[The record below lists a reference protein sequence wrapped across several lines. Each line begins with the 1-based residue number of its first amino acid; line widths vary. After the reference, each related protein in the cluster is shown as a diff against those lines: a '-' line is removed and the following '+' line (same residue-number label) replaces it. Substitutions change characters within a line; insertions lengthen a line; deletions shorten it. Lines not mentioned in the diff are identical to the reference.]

1 MNELMTQQPAAVAM
15 STGSMLANVTLMESL
30 HRFAALMAESRVTV
44 PVHLHGNVPDCM
56 AVVMQSVQW
65 GMNPFVVAQKTHIV
79 SGRMGY
85 EAQLVN
91 AVVQSSGAI
100 RGAFRYEFEGSGSA
114 MACRVGAVLAGESE
128 VTWGEWLKSS
138 DVTTKNSPLW
148 KVNPK
153 QQMGYLQV
161 KNWARLYCPGA
172 ILGVYTPDELIDV
185 APAPAAPRHMGDLK
199 RVDVAPAECPD
210 DLRELAEI
218 SALLGVENYRQF
230 FAGLS
235 RDDRKALASLHEGLK
250 LAAAE
255 ADAAR
260 VPAVAADP
268 VAEPDPRAV
277 MWKAPGAA
285 EQTAGDFVAALAD

>member
-1 MNELMTQQPAAVAM
+1 MNELMTQQPAATALT
-15 STGSMLANVTLMESL
+15 TGSMLSNVALMESL
-30 HRFAALMAESRVTV
+30 HRFAVLMSESRVTV

-56 AVVMQSVQW
+56 AVAMQAVRW
-65 GMNPFVVAQKTHIV
+65 GMDPFVVAQKTHVV
-79 SGRMGY
+79 SGRLGY

-100 RGAFRYEFEGSGSA
+100 RGAFRYEYKGDGAA
-114 MACRVGAVLAGESE
+114 MACRVGAVLAGEQE
-128 VTWGEWLKSS
+128 ATWGEWLKSS

-172 ILGVYTPDELIDV
+172 ILGVYTPNELVDV

-199 RVDVAPAECPD
+199 RVDVPAECPD
-210 DLRELAEI
+210 ALRVKAEEA
-218 SALLGVENYRQF
+218 ALLGVDAYREF

-235 RDDRKALASLHEGLK
+235 RDDRKLLAPLHDGMK
-250 LAAAE
+250 RAAAD
-255 ADAAR
+255 ADADHAASP
-260 VPAVAADP
+260 PAVAA
-268 VAEPDPRAV
+268 AAV
-277 MWKAPGAA
+277 
-285 EQTAGDFVAALAD
+285 EQSVDEFRAALGD

>member
-44 PVHLHGNVPDCM
+44 PTHLHGNVPDCM
-56 AVVMQSVQW
+56 AVAMQSVQW

-100 RGAFRYEFEGSGSA
+100 RGAFRYEFDGTGSA
-114 MACRVGAVLAGESE
+114 MACRVGAVLAGESD
-128 VTWGEWLKSS
+128 VTWGEWLKIAE
-138 DVTTKNSPLW
+138 VKTQNSPLW

-185 APAPAAPRHMGDLK
+185 APALAAPRHMGDLK
-199 RVDVAPAECPD
+199 RVDVPAECPD
-210 DLRELAEI
+210 ALRVKAEEA
-218 SALLGVENYRQF
+218 SLLGVEAYRAF

-235 RDDRKALASLHEGLK
+235 RDDRKSLASLHDGLK

-255 ADAAR
+255 ADADRAGSAAA
-260 VPAVAADP
+260 PAQ
-268 VAEPDPRAV
+268 
-277 MWKAPGAA
+277 A
-285 EQTAGDFVAALAD
+285 EQTDAEFVAGLE

>member
-1 MNELMTQQPAAVAM
+1 MNELMTQQPAAQTGLT
-15 STGSMLANVTLMESL
+15 TGSMLANVALMESL

-56 AVVMQSVQW
+56 AVAMQSAQW

-100 RGAFRYEFEGSGSA
+100 RSAFRYEFEGTGAA
-114 MACRVGAVLAGESE
+114 MACRVGAVLAGEQD
-128 VTWGEWLKSS
+128 VTWGEWLKISE
-138 DVTTKNSPLW
+138 VKTQNSPLW

-185 APAPAAPRHMGDLK
+185 APAQAAPRHMGDLK
-199 RVDVAPAECPD
+199 RVDAAPAPCPD
-210 DLRELAEI
+210 DLRMKAEEA
-218 SALLGVENYRQF
+218 ALLGVDAYRAF

-235 RDDRKALASLHEGLK
+235 RDDRRLLAPLHDGMK
-250 LAAAE
+250 QAAAD
-255 ADAAR
+255 ADAGHAASP
-260 VPAVAADP
+260 PAVAAT
-268 VAEPDPRAV
+268 AV
-277 MWKAPGAA
+277 
-285 EQTAGDFVAALAD
+285 EQSVDEFVAHEGPK

>member
-1 MNELMTQQPAAVAM
+1 MNELMTQQPAAQTALT
-15 STGSMLANVTLMESL
+15 TGSMLANVALMESL

-56 AVVMQSVQW
+56 AVAMQSAQW

-100 RGAFRYEFEGSGSA
+100 RGAFRYEFEGTGSA

-138 DVTTKNSPLW
+138 EVQTKNSPLW

-172 ILGVYTPDELIDV
+172 ILGVYTPDELVDV

-199 RVDVAPAECPD
+199 RVNVAPAECPD
-210 DLRELAEI
+210 DLRELAECA
-218 SALLGVENYRQF
+218 ALLGVENYRQF

-235 RDDRKALASLHEGLK
+235 RDDRRALAGLHAGLK
-250 LAAAE
+250 VAAEE

-260 VPAVAADP
+260 LPAPAAD
-268 VAEPDPRAV
+268 VIE
-277 MWKAPGAA
+277 G
-285 EQTAGDFVAALAD
+285 EALE

>member
-44 PVHLHGNVPDCM
+44 PTHLHGNVPDCM
-56 AVVMQSVQW
+56 AVAMQSVQW

-100 RGAFRYEFEGSGSA
+100 RGAFRYEFDGTGSA
-114 MACRVGAVLAGESE
+114 MACRVGAVLAGESD
-128 VTWGEWLKSS
+128 VTWGEWLKIAE
-138 DVTTKNSPLW
+138 VKTQNSPLW

-172 ILGVYTPDELIDV
+172 ILGVYTPDELVEV
-185 APAPAAPRHMGDLK
+185 APHAAPRHMGDLK

-218 SALLGVENYRQF
+218 AALLGVENYRQF

-235 RDDRKALASLHEGLK
+235 RDDRKALAPLHEGLK

-255 ADAAR
+255 ADAERAKQ
-260 VPAVAADP
+260 PATA
-268 VAEPDPRAV
+268 AEPP
-277 MWKAPGAA
+277 A
-285 EQTAGDFVAALAD
+285 EQTDAEFFAGLE

>member
-15 STGSMLANVTLMESL
+15 STGSMLANVALMESL

-56 AVVMQSVQW
+56 AVAMQSAQW

-100 RGAFRYEFEGSGSA
+100 RGAFRYEFEGAGSA
-114 MACRVGAVLAGESE
+114 MACRVGAVLAGEQD

-138 DVTTKNSPLW
+138 EVQTKNSPLW
-148 KVNPK
+148 KFNPR

-199 RVDVAPAECPD
+199 RVDVAQAECPD
-210 DLRELAEI
+210 DLRELAECA
-218 SALLGVENYRQF
+218 ALLGVENYRKF

-235 RDDRKALASLHEGLK
+235 RDERKALASLHEGLK
-250 LAAAE
+250 LAA
-255 ADAAR
+255 
-260 VPAVAADP
+260 
-268 VAEPDPRAV
+268 
-277 MWKAPGAA
+277 
-285 EQTAGDFVAALAD
+285 EQSEDEFVAALAD

>member
-1 MNELMTQQPAAVAM
+1 MNVMNEIRQELTAQPAQAVAM

-56 AVVMQSVQW
+56 AVAMQSAQW

-100 RGAFRYEFEGSGSA
+100 RGAFRYEFDGTGSA
-114 MACRVGAVLAGESE
+114 MACRVGAVLAGESD
-128 VTWGEWLKSS
+128 VTWGEWLKIA
-138 DVTTKNSPLW
+138 DVKTQNSPLW

-172 ILGVYTPDELIDV
+172 ILGVYTPDELVEV
-185 APAPAAPRHMGDLK
+185 APPAAPRHMGDIKPVEVL
-199 RVDVAPAECPD
+199 PAECPD
-210 DLRELAEI
+210 DLRELAECA
-218 SALLGVENYRQF
+218 ALLGVENYRQF
-230 FAGLS
+230 FSGLS
-235 RDDRKALASLHEGLK
+235 RDDRKALAPLHDGLK

-255 ADAAR
+255 ADADRAGSAAA
-260 VPAVAADP
+260 PAQ
-268 VAEPDPRAV
+268 
-277 MWKAPGAA
+277 A
-285 EQTAGDFVAALAD
+285 EQTDAEFVAGLE

>member
-1 MNELMTQQPAAVAM
+1 MNELMMQQPAALT
-15 STGSMLANVTLMESL
+15 TGSMLANVALMESL
-30 HRFAALMAESRVTV
+30 HRFAVLMSESRVTV
-44 PVHLHGNVPDCM
+44 PTHLHGNVPDCM
-56 AVVMQSVQW
+56 AVAMQSAQW

-100 RGAFRYEFEGSGSA
+100 RGAFRYEFEGTGSA

-128 VTWGEWLKSS
+128 VTWGEWLKVSE
-138 DVTTKNSPLW
+138 VQTKNSPLW

-172 ILGVYTPDELIDV
+172 ILGVYTPDELVDV
-185 APAPAAPRHMGDLK
+185 APPAAPRHMGDLK

-210 DLRELAEI
+210 DLRELAECA
-218 SALLGVENYRQF
+218 ALLGVENYRQF
-230 FAGLS
+230 FASLS
-235 RDDRKALASLHEGLK
+235 RDDRKSLAPLHESLK

-260 VPAVAADP
+260 VPAAAPAQD
-268 VAEPDPRAV
+268 
-277 MWKAPGAA
+277 AA
-285 EQTAGDFVAALAD
+285 EQTDAEFVAALED

>member
-1 MNELMTQQPAAVAM
+1 MNELMTQQPAAQTAL

-56 AVVMQSVQW
+56 AVAMQSAQW

-100 RGAFRYEFEGSGSA
+100 RGAFRYEFEGTGSA
-114 MACRVGAVLAGESE
+114 MACRVGAVLSGESD
-128 VTWGEWLKSS
+128 VTWGEWLKFS
-138 DVTTKNSPLW
+138 DVKTQNSPLW
-148 KVNPK
+148 KANPK

-172 ILGVYTPDELIDV
+172 ILGVYTPDELVDV

-210 DLRELAEI
+210 DLRELAECA
-218 SALLGVENYRQF
+218 ALLGVENYRQF

-235 RDDRKALASLHEGLK
+235 RDDRKSLAPLHESLK

-260 VPAVAADP
+260 VPVAAP
-268 VAEPDPRAV
+268 ETAE
-277 MWKAPGAA
+277 A
-285 EQTAGDFVAALAD
+285 ERDDADFVAALG

>member
-1 MNELMTQQPAAVAM
+1 MNELMTQQPAAQIALT
-15 STGSMLANVTLMESL
+15 TGSMLANVALMESL
-30 HRFAALMAESRVTV
+30 HRFAVLMSESRVTV

-56 AVVMQSVQW
+56 AVAMQAVRW
-65 GMNPFVVAQKTHIV
+65 GMDPFVVAQKTHVV
-79 SGRMGY
+79 SGRLGY

-100 RGAFRYEFEGSGSA
+100 RGAFRYEYKGEGAA

-138 DVTTKNSPLW
+138 DVQTKNSPLW

-210 DLRELAEI
+210 DLRELAECA
-218 SALLGVENYRQF
+218 ALLGVENYRQF

-235 RDDRKALASLHEGLK
+235 RDDRKSLAPLHESLK

-260 VPAVAADP
+260 VPVAA
-268 VAEPDPRAV
+268 AEAD
-277 MWKAPGAA
+277 AA
-285 EQTAGDFVAALAD
+285 KQSDADFVAALED

>member
-1 MNELMTQQPAAVAM
+1 MNELMMQQPAAQTALT
-15 STGSMLANVTLMESL
+15 TGSMLANVALMESL
-30 HRFAALMAESRVTV
+30 HRFAVLMSESRVTV
-44 PVHLHGNVPDCM
+44 PTHLHGNIPDCM
-56 AVVMQSVQW
+56 AVAMQSAQW

-100 RGAFRYEFEGSGSA
+100 RGAFRYEFEGAGA
-114 MACRVGAVLAGESE
+114 TMACRVGAVLAGEQD
-128 VTWGEWLKSS
+128 VTWGEWLKVS
-138 DVTTKNSPLW
+138 DVQTKNSPLW

-153 QQMGYLQV
+153 QQIGYLQV

-172 ILGVYTPDELIDV
+172 ILGVYTPDELVDV

-199 RVDVAPAECPD
+199 RVEAQAECPD
-210 DLRELAEI
+210 DLRELAECA
-218 SALLGVENYRQF
+218 ALLGVENYRQF

-255 ADAAR
+255 ADAER
-260 VPAVAADP
+260 SKQPAAA
-268 VAEPDPRAV
+268 VEPA
-277 MWKAPGAA
+277 AA
-285 EQTAGDFVAALAD
+285 EQTDGDFVAALAD

>member
-1 MNELMTQQPAAVAM
+1 MNVMNEIRQELTAQPAQAVAM
-15 STGSMLANVTLMESL
+15 STGSMLSNVAMMESL
-30 HRFAALMAESRVTV
+30 HRFAVLMSESRVTV

-56 AVVMQSVQW
+56 AVAMQSAQW

-100 RGAFRYEFEGSGSA
+100 RGAFRYEFEGAGSA
-114 MACRVGAVLAGESE
+114 MACRVGAVMAGESE

-138 DVTTKNSPLW
+138 EVQTKNSPLW

-218 SALLGVENYRQF
+218 AALLGVENYRQF

-235 RDDRKALASLHEGLK
+235 RDDRRALGSLHAGLK
-250 LAAAE
+250 LAAEE
-255 ADAAR
+255 ADASRKASAE
-260 VPAVAADP
+260 AVD
-268 VAEPDPRAV
+268 AETGEV
-277 MWKAPGAA
+277 
-285 EQTAGDFVAALAD
+285 LA

>member
-1 MNELMTQQPAAVAM
+1 MNELMTQQPAAQTALT
-15 STGSMLANVTLMESL
+15 TGSMLANAALMESL
-30 HRFAALMAESRVTV
+30 HRFAVLMSESRVTV

-56 AVVMQSVQW
+56 AVAMQSAQW

-100 RGAFRYEFEGSGSA
+100 RGAFRYEFEGTGSA
-114 MACRVGAVLAGESE
+114 MACRVGAVLAGEQE

-138 DVTTKNSPLW
+138 DVQTKNSPLW
-148 KVNPK
+148 KVNPR

-172 ILGVYTPDELIDV
+172 ILGVYTPDELVEV

-210 DLRELAEI
+210 ALRVKAEEA
-218 SALLGVENYRQF
+218 ALNGVEAYRQF

-250 LAAAE
+250 QAAAE
-255 ADAAR
+255 ADAERAKQ
-260 VPAVAADP
+260 PAAA
-268 VAEPDPRAV
+268 VEPA
-277 MWKAPGAA
+277 AA
-285 EQTAGDFVAALAD
+285 EQAADDFVAALAD

>member
-1 MNELMTQQPAAVAM
+1 MNELMTQQPAAQTALT
-15 STGSMLANVTLMESL
+15 TGSMLSNVALMESL
-30 HRFAALMAESRVTV
+30 HRFAVLMSESRVTV
-44 PVHLHGNVPDCM
+44 PTHLHGNVPDCM
-56 AVVMQSVQW
+56 AVAMQAVRW
-65 GMNPFVVAQKTHIV
+65 GMDPFVVAQKTHVV
-79 SGRMGY
+79 SGRLGY

-100 RGAFRYEFEGSGSA
+100 RGAFHYEFEGAGSA
-114 MACRVGAVLAGESE
+114 MACRVGAVLAGEQG

-138 DVTTKNSPLW
+138 DVTTKSSPLW

-218 SALLGVENYRQF
+218 AALLGVENYRQF

-235 RDDRKALASLHEGLK
+235 RDDRKALAPLHESLK

-255 ADAAR
+255 ADAERAKR
-260 VPAVAADP
+260 TAAAV
-268 VAEPDPRAV
+268 EQS
-277 MWKAPGAA
+277 A
-285 EQTAGDFVAALAD
+285 EQADADFVAALAD

>member
-1 MNELMTQQPAAVAM
+1 MNELMTQQPAAQTALT
-15 STGSMLANVTLMESL
+15 TGSMLSNVALMESL
-30 HRFAALMAESRVTV
+30 HRFAVLMSESRVTV
-44 PVHLHGNVPDCM
+44 PAHLHSNVPDCM
-56 AVVMQSVQW
+56 AVAMQAVRW
-65 GMNPFVVAQKTHIV
+65 GMDPFVVAQKTHIV

-100 RGAFRYEFEGSGSA
+100 RGAFHYEFEGAGSA
-114 MACRVGAVLAGESE
+114 MACRVGAVLAGQQD
-128 VTWGEWLKSS
+128 VTWGEWLKFA
-138 DVTTKNSPLW
+138 DVKTQNSPLW

-199 RVDVAPAECPD
+199 RVDVAPVECPD
-210 DLRELAEI
+210 DLRVKAEEA
-218 SALLGVENYRQF
+218 ALKGVEAYRQF

-235 RDDRKALASLHEGLK
+235 RDDRKLLAPLHEGLK
-250 LAAAE
+250 QAASE
-255 ADAAR
+255 
-260 VPAVAADP
+260 V
-268 VAEPDPRAV
+268 EPDPHPAARAQTYQ
-277 MWKAPGAA
+277 A
-285 EQTAGDFVAALAD
+285 EQAADEFVAALAD

>member
-1 MNELMTQQPAAVAM
+1 MNELMTQQPAAQTGLT
-15 STGSMLANVTLMESL
+15 TGSMLANVALMESL

-56 AVVMQSVQW
+56 AVAMQSAQW

-100 RGAFRYEFEGSGSA
+100 RGAFRYEFEGAGSA
-114 MACRVGAVLAGESE
+114 MACRVGAVLAGEQD
-128 VTWGEWLKSS
+128 VTWGEWLKVSE
-138 DVTTKNSPLW
+138 VQTKNSPLW

-172 ILGVYTPDELIDV
+172 ILGVYTPDELVDV

-199 RVDVAPAECPD
+199 RVDVQAECPE
-210 DLRELAEI
+210 DLRVLAEEA
-218 SALLGVENYRQF
+218 ALKGVEAYRAF

-235 RDDRKALASLHEGLK
+235 RDDRKVLASLHDGLK

-255 ADAAR
+255 ADAERAKQ
-260 VPAVAADP
+260 PATA
-268 VAEPDPRAV
+268 AEPS
-277 MWKAPGAA
+277 A
-285 EQTAGDFVAALAD
+285 EQTDADFVAALED

>member
-1 MNELMTQQPAAVAM
+1 MNELMMQQTAAAVAM
-15 STGSMLANVTLMESL
+15 STGSMLSNVALMESL
-30 HRFAALMAESRVTV
+30 HRFAVLMSESRVTV
-44 PVHLHGNVPDCM
+44 PMHLHGNVPDCM
-56 AVVMQSVQW
+56 AVAMQAVRW
-65 GMNPFVVAQKTHIV
+65 GMDPFVVAQKTHVV

-100 RGAFRYEFEGSGSA
+100 RGAFSYEFKGQGPA
-114 MACRVGAVLAGESE
+114 MECRVGAVLAGEQD

-138 DVTTKNSPLW
+138 EVQTKNSPLW

-185 APAPAAPRHMGDLK
+185 APTPAAPRHMGDLK
-199 RVDVAPAECPD
+199 RVDVPAECPD
-210 DLRELAEI
+210 ALRVKAEEAALKGVDAYREL
-218 SALLGVENYRQF
+218 

-235 RDDRKALASLHEGLK
+235 RDDRKALALLHESLK
-250 LAAAE
+250 LAAAD

-260 VPAVAADP
+260 EPAAEADLVADKQTDADF
-268 VAEPDPRAV
+268 
-277 MWKAPGAA
+277 GAA
-285 EQTAGDFVAALAD
+285 RSDMF

>member
-15 STGSMLANVTLMESL
+15 STGSMLANVALMESL

-56 AVVMQSVQW
+56 AVAMQSAQW

-100 RGAFRYEFEGSGSA
+100 RGAFRYEFDGTGAA
-114 MACRVGAVLAGESE
+114 MACRVGAVLAGESD
-128 VTWGEWLKSS
+128 VTWGEWLKIAE
-138 DVTTKNSPLW
+138 VQTKNSPLW

-218 SALLGVENYRQF
+218 AALLGVENYRQF

-235 RDDRKALASLHEGLK
+235 RDDRKALASLHDGLK

-255 ADAAR
+255 ADADRAGSAAA
-260 VPAVAADP
+260 PAQ
-268 VAEPDPRAV
+268 
-277 MWKAPGAA
+277 A
-285 EQTAGDFVAALAD
+285 EQTDAEFVAGLE

>member
-1 MNELMTQQPAAVAM
+1 MNELMTQQPAALT
-15 STGSMLANVTLMESL
+15 TGSMLSNVALMDSL
-30 HRFAALMAESRVTV
+30 HRFAVLMSESRVTV
-44 PVHLHGNVPDCM
+44 PTHLHGNVPDCM
-56 AVVMQSVQW
+56 AVAMQAVRW
-65 GMNPFVVAQKTHIV
+65 GMDPFVVAQKTHVV
-79 SGRMGY
+79 SGRLGY

-100 RGAFRYEFEGSGSA
+100 RGAFHYEFEGAGSA
-114 MACRVGAVLAGESE
+114 MACRVGAVLAGEQG

-138 DVTTKNSPLW
+138 EVQTKNSPLW

-172 ILGVYTPDELIDV
+172 ILGVYTQDELVDV

-199 RVDVAPAECPD
+199 RMDVARVECPD
-210 DLRELAEI
+210 DLRVKAEDA
-218 SALLGVENYRQF
+218 ALKGVEAYRQF

-235 RDDRKALASLHEGLK
+235 KEDRQAVKPLSGEMQQVAT
-250 LAAAE
+250 E

-260 VPAVAADP
+260 AAESAAAAD
-268 VAEPDPRAV
+268 ADPRAV
-277 MWKAPGAA
+277 MRKAPAAA
-285 EQTAGDFVAALAD
+285 EQADDDFVPALED

>member
-1 MNELMTQQPAAVAM
+1 MNELMTQQPAAQTALT
-15 STGSMLANVTLMESL
+15 TGSMLANVALMESL
-30 HRFAALMAESRVTV
+30 HRFAVLMSESRVTV
-44 PVHLHGNVPDCM
+44 PAHLHGNVPDCM
-56 AVVMQSVQW
+56 AVAMQAVRW
-65 GMNPFVVAQKTHIV
+65 GMDPFVVAQKTHVV
-79 SGRMGY
+79 SGRLGY

-100 RGAFRYEFEGSGSA
+100 RGAFRYEFEGTGSA

-138 DVTTKNSPLW
+138 EVQTKNSPLW

-172 ILGVYTPDELIDV
+172 ILGVYTPDELINV
-185 APAPAAPRHMGDLK
+185 APAPASPRHMGDLK

-210 DLRELAEI
+210 ALRVKAEEA
-218 SALLGVENYRQF
+218 SLLGVEAYRAF

-235 RDDRKALASLHEGLK
+235 RDDRRALGSLHAGLK
-250 LAAAE
+250 LAAEE
-255 ADAAR
+255 ADASRKANAE
-260 VPAVAADP
+260 AVD
-268 VAEPDPRAV
+268 AEAV
-277 MWKAPGAA
+277 DA
-285 EQTAGDFVAALAD
+285 ETGEVLA

>member
-1 MNELMTQQPAAVAM
+1 MNELMMQQPAAAVAM
-15 STGSMLANVTLMESL
+15 STGSMLSNVALMESL
-30 HRFAALMAESRVTV
+30 HRFAVLMSESRVTV

-56 AVVMQSVQW
+56 AVAMQSAQW

-100 RGAFRYEFEGSGSA
+100 RGAFRYEFEGAGSA

-138 DVTTKNSPLW
+138 EVQTKNSPLW

-218 SALLGVENYRQF
+218 AALLGVENYRQF

-235 RDDRKALASLHEGLK
+235 RDDRKALAPLHDGLK

-255 ADAAR
+255 ADADRATTA
-260 VPAVAADP
+260 PAP
-268 VAEPDPRAV
+268 
-277 MWKAPGAA
+277 A
-285 EQTAGDFVAALAD
+285 EQTDAEFVAGLE

>member
-1 MNELMTQQPAAVAM
+1 MNELMTQQPTAQTALT
-15 STGSMLANVTLMESL
+15 TGSMLSNVALMESL
-30 HRFAALMAESRVTV
+30 HRFAVLMSESRVTV

-56 AVVMQSVQW
+56 AVAMQAVRW
-65 GMNPFVVAQKTHIV
+65 GMDPFVVAQKTHIV
-79 SGRMGY
+79 SGRLGY

-100 RGAFRYEFEGSGSA
+100 RSAFRYEYKGDGAA
-114 MACRVGAVLAGESE
+114 MACRVSAVLAGDQEA
-128 VTWGEWLKSS
+128 TWGEWLKSS

-172 ILGVYTPDELIDV
+172 ILGVYTPDELVEV

-199 RVDVAPAECPD
+199 RVDAQAECPD
-210 DLRELAEI
+210 DLRVLAEEA
-218 SALLGVENYRQF
+218 SLFGVEAYRDF

-255 ADAAR
+255 ADAERAKQ
-260 VPAVAADP
+260 PAA
-268 VAEPDPRAV
+268 
-277 MWKAPGAA
+277 AA
-285 EQTAGDFVAALAD
+285 EQTEDDFVAGLE